1 MKTIDE
7 NTCMC
12 SVDEINISFDELR
25 DENQRLINELL
36 FADKCLKI
44 LLEFKSFV

>member
-25 DENQRLINELL
+25 DENQTYKRVII
-36 FADKCLKI
+36 CR
-44 LLEFKSFV
+44 